1 MAFVISGSAK
11 TGPNIKD
18 VGNLAF
24 YVDASN
30 PKSYDSV
37 NYPDKLFSMVPGGK
51 DAQLYGY
58 PYYTPQD
65 NGGSITFS
73 TASQQRFLIDPVPLT
88 TQSFAV
94 EVWFRAG
101 KVPNGL
107 NDINRWMGI
116 IAAGDPVSSAG
127 ATTTGWAIGTV
138 GGSTRLFYGV
148 SVSSSAGYN
157 SITQYDDIPP
167 NPSYFTP
174 PLYTVGQVYN
184 FLLQRNTIDQKMELY
199 VNGNKV
205 GNFTLSNSASLVN
218 PSPPTIKTQTWVYGC
233 QYNNNTYYSMKM
245 YTNTQFTAAE
255 VQQNFNAVRTKFGI

>member
-1 MAFVISGSAK
+1 MSGK
-11 TGPNIKD
+11 TGVNIKD
-18 VGNLAF
+18 PNNLAF
-24 YVDASN
+24 YIDIAN
-30 PKSYDSV
+30 PNSYNPSR
-37 NYPDKLFSMVPGGK
+37 NPSTLFSMVPGGK
-51 DAQLYGY
+51 DANLYGTTL
-58 PYYTPQD
+58 PYYTTQY
-65 NGGSITFS
+65 GGGMAFQ

-101 KVPNGL
+101 RAPNGL
-107 NDINRWMGI
+107 SSNNTWMGI

-138 GGSTRLFYGV
+138 GDSTRLFYGV

-157 SITQYDDIPP
+157 SIVQYDDTPP
-167 NPSYFTP
+167 NPSSFTP

-233 QYNNNTYYSMKM
+233 QFNNNTYYSMKM

-255 VQQNFNAVRTKFGI
+255 VQQNFNAVRNKFGI

>member
-101 KVPNGL
+101 KGSTGVGYNGIL
-107 NDINRWMGI
+107 SCGDLWSAAVQSIKGWGMGMTQ
-116 IAAGDPVSSAG
+116 
-127 ATTTGWAIGTV
+127 TTTATH
-138 GGSTRLFYGV
+138 YGV
-148 SVSSSAGYN
+148 AITSSNGPQNLLLSGP
-157 SITQYDDIPP
+157 T
-167 NPSYFTP
+167 
-174 PLYTVGQVYN
+174 LTVGQVYN
-184 FLLQRNTIDQKMELY
+184 FLLQRNTIDQKIELY
-199 VNGNKV
+199 VNGLIY
-205 GNFTLSNSASLVN
+205 GSFSLN
-218 PSPPTIKTQTWVYGC
+218 NTGSLNGSPNQIQTSTYSYGDL
-233 QYNNNTYYSMKM
+233 YNNNTYYSMKM